1 MDYRSAPTFPRSAS
15 RVPAWIVALSTLLG
29 TTVLL
34 WSAAA
39 AAQVQSLAILGV
51 AAEGKDDSLAVGLTD
66 ALRAEAESLG
76 VYRLTLT
83 RASLSQMTTVQDCEI
98 TESSCRAAVGT
109 ALGVEMVL
117 YGSVSA
123 ASDKGYHVELHL
135 FATDG
140 GQNTQTE
147 RDIPQ
152 ADADTADIAP
162 HARALLSA
170 LRGENEPTDVAAPA
184 VVKPVSGAQ
193 AEPGNDE
200 PVPEP
205 TSSHSSNDWIGYT
218 LLGVGAV
225 TTGLTVLSWVQI
237 VAAED
242 DPDYKLYQKAVGDQV
257 APPDDVC
264 QEAYNGKLYQGR
276 RTYEAAKAIVVA
288 TRDACDK
295 GQTYDRL
302 QYVFLAA
309 ALVSFGIGTYFLLDD
324 ESDGGSA
331 RQAGRRLALLPR
343 VGRDGASLAM
353 HLDF

>member
-1 MDYRSAPTFPRSAS
+1 M
-15 RVPAWIVALSTLLG
+15 LLG
-29 TTVLL
+29 TAVLL
-34 WSAAA
+34 STGAA
-39 AAQVQSLAILGV
+39 AAQVQSLAILGI

-76 VYRLTLT
+76 VYRLTPT

-109 ALGVEMVL
+109 ALGVEMVI

-123 ASDKGYHVELHL
+123 AGEKGYHVELHL

-140 GQNTQTE
+140 GQNTQAE

-152 ADADTADIAP
+152 TDADTADIAP
-162 HARALLSA
+162 HAHALLSA
-170 LRGENEPTDVAAPA
+170 LRGENEPADVAAPA
-184 VVKPVSGAQ
+184 VVKPI
-193 AEPGNDE
+193 PGVQPTPTDDE
-200 PVPEP
+200 QTPEA
-205 TSSHSSNDWIGYT
+205 TSSGSSNDWIGYT

-237 VAAED
+237 SAAQD
-242 DPDYKLYQKAVGDQV
+242 DADYKIYRAAVGDQM
-257 APPDDVC
+257 PRTDDVC
-264 QEAYNGKLYQGR
+264 QEAYNGKRYG
-276 RTYEAAKAIVVA
+276 TTVDTVVA

-295 GQTYDRL
+295 GQTYQRL

-331 RQAGRRLALLPR
+331 RQGARRLALLPS